1 MCLEIQQVFEIQRKN
16 TLNLARMDAEQRLER
31 IRRIENY
38 LQDEERLKE
47 LYKAMYNDLRKPET
61 EVIAT
66 EVGVVQA
73 HITHIKRN
81 LHKWMKNKK
90 VPTPLPLVGTRSHI
104 RYDPK
109 GVVLIIS
116 PWNFPFNLSLVPLV
130 YAIAA
135 GNAVIL
141 KPSEMAAHT
150 SSYISIMMYELFDES
165 EVAVFEGNEAIAQEL
180 LDLPFNHIFFTGSPR
195 VGKIIMSRA
204 AQHLSS
210 VTLELGGKSPA
221 IIDET
226 ANVEKITKNLVW
238 AKFINNG
245 QACITPDYIIVHE
258 SVRDRFVKE
267 FGKALNQLYD
277 PSGKGIQNCPDYC
290 RIINDHHFGRLRS
303 LYNDA
308 CEKDAQV
315 LYGGDLDDPELYIAP
330 TLLDNVSDDMK
341 IMQEEVFGPLLP
353 MITYSNREDV
363 HHIIENNPSPLILY
377 IASQDQDN
385 IDYFMDNISSGSTLT
400 NDYMLSYSNPYLPF
414 GGINN
419 SGIGKTLGFHGFVG
433 FSNERAVMQ
442 RKWGSMGILYPPYNE
457 KIQRILKFIYRRM

>member
-1 MCLEIQQVFEIQRKN
+1 MCLEIQQVFEIQKKN
-16 TLNLARMDAEQRLER
+16 ASNLARMNAEQRLER
-31 IRRIENY
+31 LRRIENY

-47 LYKAMYNDLRKPET
+47 LYKAMYNDFRKPET

-66 EVGVVQA
+66 EIGIVQA
-73 HITHIKRN
+73 HINHVKRN

-109 GVVLIIS
+109 GVVLIIA

-135 GNAVIL
+135 GNTVIL

-150 SSYISIMMYELFDES
+150 SAYISLMMYELFDES
-165 EVAVFEGNEAIAQEL
+165 EVAVFEGNESIAQEL

-195 VGKIIMSRA
+195 VGKVIMSRA
-204 AQHLSS
+204 AHHLSS

-226 ANVEKITKNLVW
+226 ANVKKIVKNLVW

-245 QACITPDYIIVHE
+245 QACIAPDYLIIHE
-258 SVRDRFVKE
+258 SVKDCFVKE

-277 PSGKGIQNCPDYC
+277 PSGDGIQNCPDYC
-290 RIINDHHFGRLRS
+290 RIINDYHYERLRS

-308 CEKDAQV
+308 CEKNAQV
-315 LYGGDLDDPELYIAP
+315 LYGGDFDDSELYIAP
-330 TLLDNVSDDMK
+330 TLLDNISDDMN
-341 IMQEEVFGPLLP
+341 IMQEEIFGPLLP
-353 MITYSNREDV
+353 MITYSNRQDV
-363 HHIIENNPSPLILY
+363 HCIIENNPSPLILY

-400 NDYMLSYSNPYLPF
+400 NDYMLSYSNPHLPF

-419 SGIGKTLGFHGFVG
+419 SGIGKSLGFHGFVG
-433 FSNERAVMQ
+433 FSNERSVMQ
-442 RKWGSMGILYPPYNE
+442 RKWGSMGMLYPPYTE
-457 KIQRILKFIYRRM
+457 SIQKILKIVYRWM